1 MTSITG
7 INANSAAASAQSAG
21 AKLSGNFETFLTLLT
36 TQLKNQD
43 PTAPMDSNQFTQQL
57 VQFSQVE
64 QQIATNTNLASL
76 LAQGQAQT
84 AAYATSYLGKAVSVT
99 NGLASL
105 EEGVANWSYTLDAAA
120 AEANLTV
127 TDGNGKVVF
136 TGPAEKAQGTHG
148 FAWDGKDNNGNDMP
162 DGAYHLTVRAAAADG
177 AAVNTSVASA
187 GLVGQIDMTGGVPR
201 FVVGNMTV
209 GMGEIAAVGN

>member
-1 MTSITG
+1 MSMITG
-7 INANSAAASAQSAG
+7 IAGNAASSANSAS

-64 QQIATNTNLASL
+64 QQIATNTNLAGL

-84 AAYATSYLGKAVSVT
+84 AAYATSYLGKTVSVT

-105 EEGVANWSYTLDAAA
+105 EEGQANWSYTLEAAA
-120 AEANLTV
+120 GETMLTV
-127 TDGNGKVVF
+127 TDLNGKVVF
-136 TGPAEKAQGTHG
+136 TGPGEKNAGTHN
-148 FAWDGKDNNGNDMP
+148 FAWDGKDNNGNALA
-162 DGAYHLTVRAAAADG
+162 DGAYRLTVTAAATDG
-177 AAVNTSVASA
+177 AKVNTNVASA
-187 GLVGQIDMTGGVPR
+187 GRVGQVDMTAGTPR
-201 FVVGNMTV
+201 FVIGNMTA

>member
-1 MTSITG
+1 MNIITG
-7 INANSAAASAQSAG
+7 TSSNAAAASANSAST
-21 AKLSGNFETFLTLLT
+21 KLSSNFETFLTLLT

-64 QQIATNTNLASL
+64 QQIETNTNLASL

-84 AAYATSYLGKAVSVT
+84 AAYATSYLGKVVSVT

-105 EEGVANWSYTLDAAA
+105 EEGEAGWTYTLDAAA

-127 TDGNGKVVF
+127 TDILGKVVF
-136 TGPAEKAQGTHG
+136 TGPAEKTAGTHE
-148 FAWDGKDNNGNDMP
+148 FSWDGNDNNDNALPG
-162 DGAYHLTVRAAAADG
+162 GAYRLTVTAAAADG
-177 AAVNTSVASA
+177 ARVNTSVASA
-187 GLVGQIDMTGGVPR
+187 GLVGQIDMTAGTPR
-201 FVVGNMTV
+201 FVIGNMTA
-209 GMGEIAAVGN
+209 GLGEIAAVGN